1 MNDSVPIHPNH
12 TAVDRVL
19 KSALGR
25 LLALDSF
32 SARQL
37 PNVLGRDLL
46 GGIVS
51 FLVTLSFGLSFAAMI
66 FTGDLAGKLPQGISM
81 ALMCA
86 GITVIIIALYSP
98 FYFAI
103 AGPDSRPTAVQSTLA
118 VSLVAVLGGG
128 QHAVS
133 VMMVAL
139 ALSTVLTGAALYMFG
154 SLGMGRWIRYVPYPV
169 ISGFLASTGWVLT
182 QGGLRVMSNVPLR
195 LDTLHL
201 LTESL
206 PQQRLAVGL
215 AFTAVFCIVLFRSKH
230 FLWLPSLLI
239 SGTLLTHIMLAV
251 RGISVDA
258 AQKQG
263 WLLYFSKSRAVWLPY
278 QEYHEVMASLHT
290 MKTPFLLA
298 FGGGVLVLIT
308 VSAIGALVTAAAIEL
323 STGTD
328 ADLDRELKAHGVA
341 NVFSGLLGGLVGC
354 NAIVR
359 SALNRQAGAASRLS
373 GVIAGVLCLAT
384 YFLYPQMMGFIA
396 RPVMGATLVYLG
408 LRLLHEWAW
417 KSRNKLARS
426 EYLLVLAILVLIMQ
440 FGFVIGLLVGLVV
453 SCITFAISYSRVSV
467 IKNAFTADEHSS
479 KVQRSAAEA
488 RILRER
494 GSRYSILR
502 LRGYLFFG
510 SIINLIED
518 IRHQLA
524 NRRPQ
529 SRGLVLDFQFV
540 TGMDTSSAH
549 TFLKLRQTLER
560 FDIQALFCS
569 MRPEIEEML
578 RREKCLTD
586 DKRILVMEDMDH
598 ALEWCEQHILAEAS
612 AQSRELLPIPQWL
625 AREFG
630 SETAAQRFLT
640 YVEMLELKPSDYLFR
655 QGDKA
660 DEVYVIASGR
670 VGIFLELPNRPQ
682 LRLRSVTS
690 NTTLGEM
697 AVYRQATRSAS
708 VICEEPTCVYRVS
721 RAALSRMEDEEPKLA
736 ISFHCFVVR
745 TLADRL
751 VGSDRTIAALE
762 R

>member
-1 MNDSVPIHPNH
+1 M
-12 TAVDRVL
+12 VDRVL
-19 KSALGR
+19 QSALGR
-25 LLALDSF
+25 LLALDGF
-32 SARQL
+32 SAKQL
-37 PNVLGRDLL
+37 PGVLGRDLL
-46 GGIVS
+46 GGLVS

-66 FTGDLAGKLPQGISM
+66 FTGELASKLPQGISM

-86 GITVIIIALYSP
+86 GVTIIVIALYSP

-118 VSLVAVLGGG
+118 VSLVAVLGSGA
-128 QHAVS
+128 HTIP
-133 VMMVAL
+133 VMMAAL
-139 ALSTVLTGAALYMFG
+139 ALSTALTGAALYMFG
-154 SLGMGRWIRYVPYPV
+154 TLGMGRWIRYVPYPV

-182 QGGLRVMSNVPLR
+182 LGGLRVMSDVPLR
-195 LDTLHL
+195 LETLHL

-215 AFTAVFCIVLFRSKH
+215 AFTVVFCLVLFRSKH

-239 SGTLLTHIMLAV
+239 SGTLLTHVMLAL
-251 RGISVDA
+251 RGISVAA
-258 AQKQG
+258 AQNQG
-263 WLLYFSKSRAVWLPY
+263 WLLHFEKGGGVWLPY
-278 QEYHEVMASLHT
+278 QEYREVMAMLPH
-290 MKTPFLLA
+290 MKASFLWA

-341 NVFSGLLGGLVGC
+341 NVLSGLVGC

-373 GVIAGVLCLAT
+373 GLLAGVLCLAT
-384 YFLYPQMMGFIA
+384 YFLYPQLMGYIA
-396 RPVMGATLVYLG
+396 RPVMGATLMYLG
-408 LRLLHEWAW
+408 LRLLLEWAW
-417 KSRNKLARS
+417 KSRKKLARS

-518 IRHQLA
+518 IRQQIA
-524 NRRPQ
+524 TRKPPI
-529 SRGLVLDFQFV
+529 RGLVLDFQFV

-569 MRPEIEEML
+569 LRPEIEEML
-578 RREKCLTD
+578 KREKCLAD
-586 DKRILVMEDMDH
+586 DKRILVVEDMDH
-598 ALEWCEQHILAEAS
+598 ALERCEQHILEEAS
-612 AQSRELLPIPQWL
+612 AQSREFLPIPLWL

-630 SETAAQRFLT
+630 SDAAAQRFLT
-640 YVEMLELKPSDYLFR
+640 YVETLELNPGDHLFR

-670 VGIFLELPNRPQ
+670 VGIFLELPGRPQ

>member
-1 MNDSVPIHPNH
+1 VSHAQ
-12 TAVDRVL
+12 TEGAVAQLLQSR
-19 KSALGR
+19 LGR
-25 LLALDSF
+25 MLGLDGF
-32 SARQL
+32 TARQL
-37 PNVLGRDLL
+37 PGVLSRDLL

-86 GITVIIIALYSP
+86 GVTIIVIALYSP

-128 QHAVS
+128 PHAIS
-133 VMMVAL
+133 LMMVAL
-139 ALSTVLTGAALYMFG
+139 AGSTVLTGAALYMFG
-154 SLGMGRWIRYVPYPV
+154 SLGMGRWIRYVPHPV

-182 QGGLRVMSNVPLR
+182 IGGVRVMLNLPLR
-195 LDTLHL
+195 WDTLAQL
-201 LTESL
+201 AQPL
-206 PQQRLAVGL
+206 PQQRLIVGL
-215 AFTAVFCIVLFRSKH
+215 AFTVVFCLVLFRSKH

-239 SGTLLTHIMLAV
+239 SGTLLTHVMLAL
-251 RGISVDA
+251 RGISVA
-258 AQKQG
+258 EAQQQG
-263 WLLYFSKSRAVWLPY
+263 WLLLFAKGSGVWLPY
-278 QEYHEVMASLHT
+278 HEFREMFSAWQPLKAS
-290 MKTPFLLA
+290 FLWA

-328 ADLDRELKAHGVA
+328 ADLDRELKAHGAA
-341 NVFSGLLGGLVGC
+341 NVLSGMVGGLVGC

-373 GVIAGVLCLAT
+373 GVLAGVLCLVT
-384 YFLYPQMMGFIA
+384 YFLYPQLMGLIA
-396 RPVMGATLVYLG
+396 RPVMGATLMYLG
-408 LRLLHEWAW
+408 LRLLIEWAW
-417 KSRNKLARS
+417 KSRHKLARS

-440 FGFVIGLLVGLVV
+440 FGFVIGLLVGLIA
-453 SCITFAISYSRVSV
+453 SCITFAINYSRVSV

-494 GSRYSILR
+494 GSRYSVLR

-524 NRRPQ
+524 TRKPQ
-529 SRGLVLDFQFV
+529 SRGLVLDFQYV

-549 TFLKLRQTLER
+549 TFLKLRQTLVR
-560 FDIQALFCS
+560 FDIPALFCS
-569 MRPEIEEML
+569 MRPEIEELL

-612 AQSRELLPIPQWL
+612 AQSREFLPMPLWL
-625 AREFG
+625 ARELG
-630 SETAAQRFLT
+630 GEEAGQRFLS
-640 YVEMLELKPSDYLFR
+640 YVETLDLNPGDHLFR

-660 DEVYVIASGR
+660 DEIYVIASGR
-670 VGIFLELPNRPQ
+670 VGIFLDLPNRPK

-697 AVYRQATRSAS
+697 AVYRQVARSAS

-736 ISFHCFVVR
+736 IAFHCFVVR

>member
-1 MNDSVPIHPNH
+1 MSESESASTRTTVL
-12 TAVDRVL
+12 DRVL
-19 KSALGR
+19 VSALGR
-25 LLALDSF
+25 LLALDGF
-32 SARQL
+32 TARQL
-37 PNVLGRDLL
+37 PSVLGRDLL
-46 GGIVS
+46 GGLVS

-66 FTGDLAGKLPQGISM
+66 FTGDLSSKLPQGISM

-86 GITVIIIALYSP
+86 GVTIIVIALYSP

-128 QHAVS
+128 HNAIS

-139 ALSTVLTGAALYMFG
+139 ALSTALTGAALYMFG

-169 ISGFLASTGWVLT
+169 ICGFLASTGWVLT
-182 QGGLRVMSNVPLR
+182 LGGLRVMSDVPLR
-195 LDTLHL
+195 LDTLHRF
-201 LTESL
+201 TESL
-206 PQQRLAVGL
+206 PQQRLLVGL
-215 AFTAVFCIVLFRSKH
+215 AFTIVFCIVLFRSKH

-239 SGTLLTHIMLAV
+239 SGTLLTHVMLAL
-251 RGISVDA
+251 RGIPVDA

-263 WLLYFSKSRAVWLPY
+263 WLLHFEKGSGLWLPY
-278 QEYHEVMASLHT
+278 HEYREVISSLHLL
-290 MKTPFLLA
+290 KTPFFSA

-323 STGTD
+323 STGND

-341 NVFSGLLGGLVGC
+341 NVLSGLVGGLVGC

-373 GVIAGVLCLAT
+373 GLIAGVLCLAT
-384 YFLYPQMMGFIA
+384 YFLYPQLMGFIA
-396 RPVMGATLVYLG
+396 RPVMGATLMYLG
-408 LRLLHEWAW
+408 LRLLLEWAW
-417 KSRNKLARS
+417 KSRNRLART
-426 EYLLVLAILVLIMQ
+426 EYLVVIAILVLIMQ
-440 FGFVIGLLVGLVV
+440 FGFVIGLLVGLVA

-467 IKNAFTADEHSS
+467 IKNVFTADEHSS

-518 IRHQLA
+518 IRQQIA
-524 NRRPQ
+524 TRRPTI
-529 SRGLVLDFQFV
+529 RGLVLDFQYV
-540 TGMDTSSAH
+540 TGMDTSSAY
-549 TFLKLRQTLER
+549 TFLKLRQTLDR

-569 MRPEIEEML
+569 MRPDIEEML
-578 RREKCLTD
+578 RREKCLTN

-598 ALEWCEQHILAEAS
+598 ALEWCEQHILEEAS
-612 AQSRELLPIPQWL
+612 SQSREFLPIPQWL

-630 SETAAQRFLT
+630 SETTAQRFLA
-640 YVEMLELKPSDYLFR
+640 YVETLELKPGDYLFR

-660 DEVYVIASGR
+660 EEVYVIASGR

-721 RAALSRMEDEEPKLA
+721 RSALSRMEDEEPKLA
-736 ISFHCFVVR
+736 ILFHCFVVR